1 MPVLPRP
8 QPTTSPGRRPR
19 LDRSSE
25 RALGAPPAA
34 GAAPTLLQL
43 STADM
48 VVEALRPRAGTPRTS
63 DAAARSVTTQGSLR
77 KALADGHCLFETW
90 QMGRSVLGLSSCS
103 KFECRKTT
111 AGWMLQNAAKI
122 INGMT
127 LRFWVRVECEDG
139 HISEAA
145 KHETYEE
152 YCRKM
157 GSSTRFG
164 GLPEILAF
172 TEQDGLNA
180 WVWTPARGR
189 RGWYERVTKVD
200 VVQGA
205 KTSTSAAIVQ
215 GITMTYW
222 CPMAPSLTRT
232 TWLPPS
238 TARRPTPTTQPP
250 PPSPTANMNL
260 ILLLHLY
267 RLELAAARQW
277 PAHRLSAH
285 PAACDAAMHVRQ
297 GRTVKKS

>member
-205 KTSTSAAIVQ
+205 KRIHLCRNRAGDHYDLLVPYGPVFDEDDVAAAFNGVSAHTHHATASTQPHCQHESHPTSASVQ
-215 GITMTYW
+215 
-222 CPMAPSLTRT
+222 A
-232 TWLPPS
+232 
-238 TARRPTPTTQPP
+238 
-250 PPSPTANMNL
+250 
-260 ILLLHLY
+260 
-267 RLELAAARQW
+267 
-277 PAHRLSAH
+277 
-285 PAACDAAMHVRQ
+285 
-297 GRTVKKS
+297 